1 MKFLSNVVKSIMGF
15 FTNNEKGS
23 VLWLLEQLVLGVVKG
38 FRLAGQFL
46 AEFVARQ
53 EEKKK

>member
-38 FRLAGQFL
+38 FRLVGQFL